1 MQKLFCV
8 SQKFLKHL
16 TDLIACIVALL
27 SAVLCVFFF
36 VLAGGRTFSGPLKSF
51 FFVQFAIDSE
61 IKLVLT

>member
-27 SAVLCVFFF
+27 SAVLCVFFC
-36 VLAGGRTFSGPLKSF
+36 FSWRENFQWAPEVFF